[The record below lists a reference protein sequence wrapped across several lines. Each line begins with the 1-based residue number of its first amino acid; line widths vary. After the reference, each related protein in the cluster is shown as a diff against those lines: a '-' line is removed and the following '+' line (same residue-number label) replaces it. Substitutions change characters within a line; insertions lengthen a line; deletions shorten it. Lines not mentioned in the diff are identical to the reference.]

1 VRPVAL
7 RRAAPRGTQRPEI
20 LGADPRRFWHLTWT
34 LAETDFKLRFYG
46 SALGV
51 MWSLARPFAFFGV
64 LYVVFV
70 EIVHLGDDIPNYAAY
85 ILLTMTLFNFFAE
98 TVGNCV
104 GCLITRENLLRKMRF
119 PRLVIPLSVALTAL
133 MNLGMALVAVAIFL
147 IAIMGLD
154 PAWSW
159 LQIVPVVLLLTIF
172 ALGLGL
178 LLGSMFVRY
187 RDVQPIWEVALQML
201 FYASPIIYTAT
212 TVPEEWQKLYLCN
225 PIAAVL
231 TQMRHAMLDPDAPST
246 ATLMGGTAWL
256 LIPLGI
262 VLASFALGVWAF
274 IREAPKVAENL

>member
-1 VRPVAL
+1 LRPAAL
-7 RRAAPRGTQRPEI
+7 RRATPRGTQRPEI
-20 LGADPRRFWHLTWT
+20 LGADPRRLWQLTWT

-85 ILLTMTLFNFFAE
+85 ILLTMTLFHFFAE

-154 PAWSW
+154 PSWSW

-178 LLGSMFVRY
+178 LLGSLFVRY
-187 RDVQPIWEVALQML
+187 RDVQPIWDVGSQML
-201 FYASPIIYTAT
+201 FYASPILYVAT
-212 TVPEEWQKLYLCN
+212 QVPADWQGPYLCN
-225 PIAAVL
+225 PLAAMF
-231 TQMRHAMLDPDAPST
+231 TQLRHAITDPTASSVFSALGPKIWLPLAAIL
-246 ATLMGGTAWL
+246 ATLV
-256 LIPLGI
+256 LGA
-262 VLASFALGVWAF
+262 LAFR
-274 IREAPKVAENL
+274 REAPRVAENL

>member
-1 VRPVAL
+1 LRPVAL
-7 RRAAPRGTQRPEI
+7 RRAPQRGTQRPEI

-51 MWSLARPFAFFGV
+51 MWSLVRPFAFFAV

-70 EIVHLGDDIPNYAAY
+70 EIVHVGNGITNYAAY
-85 ILLTMTLFNFFAE
+85 ILLTMTLFNFWAE

-133 MNLGMALVAVAIFL
+133 MNLGMALIAVAIFL

-154 PAWSW
+154 PSWSW

-178 LLGSMFVRY
+178 LLGSLFVRY
-187 RDVQPIWEVALQML
+187 RDVQPIWDVGSQML
-201 FYASPIIYTAT
+201 FYASPILYVAT
-212 TVPEEWQKLYLCN
+212 QVPAEWQGPYLCN
-225 PIAAVL
+225 PLAAMF
-231 TQMRHAMLDPDAPST
+231 TQLRHAITDPTASSVFSALGPKIWLPLAAIL
-246 ATLMGGTAWL
+246 ATLL
-256 LIPLGI
+256 LG
-262 VLASFALGVWAF
+262 VLAFR
-274 IREAPKVAENL
+274 REAPRVAENL